1 MWDKEGVRGGYDGNL
16 RVHVGVVPLVAF
28 VVGVDG
34 ACGWVVGLERLLAR
48 AACQGAAPMAAA
60 TRAAARTAP
69 RVGIRW
75 GLGAC
80 KKYRMMVY
88 VLSMSI
94 QSLAKHRH
102 AHQLLGPPSGA

>member
-1 MWDKEGVRGGYDGNL
+1 MVGTTSVREPGTC
-16 RVHVGVVPLVAF
+16 VHVGVVLLVAF

-60 TRAAARTAP
+60 TRAAARTAS

-75 GLGAC
+75 GLDAC
-80 KKYRMMVY
+80 KFCSTTLDYT
-88 VLSMSI
+88 SI
-94 QSLAKHRH
+94 FRC
-102 AHQLLGPPSGA
+102 